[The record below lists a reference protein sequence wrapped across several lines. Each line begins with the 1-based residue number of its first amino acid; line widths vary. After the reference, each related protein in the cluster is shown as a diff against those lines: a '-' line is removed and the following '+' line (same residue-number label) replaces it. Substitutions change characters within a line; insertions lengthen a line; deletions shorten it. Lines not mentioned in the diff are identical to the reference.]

1 MKNEKSSIQSTCA
14 ALGIFLLLLAA
25 VIVYLAIYSKSN
37 EKVNYVQNRKTPT
50 TQSLAFRAPSFWVDT
65 KQEMDMT
72 KYLQRDG
79 IEEKDVVW
87 TCDSNQVIVGS
98 NGHIVVNDY
107 GVTCNLTAKAGR
119 TKV

>member
-1 MKNEKSSIQSTCA
+1 MKNRVYNQHV
-14 ALGIFLLLLAA
+14 LLLESFCFFLAA
-25 VIVYLAIYSKSN
+25 VIVYLAMYSKSN

-79 IEEKDVVW
+79 IEEKRCCVDM
-87 TCDSNQVIVGS
+87 
-98 NGHIVVNDY
+98 
-107 GVTCNLTAKAGR
+107 
-119 TKV
+119 

>member
-72 KYLQRDG
+72 KYLQRKKKMLCG
-79 IEEKDVVW
+79 H
-87 TCDSNQVIVGS
+87 VIR
-98 NGHIVVNDY
+98 I
-107 GVTCNLTAKAGR
+107 R
-119 TKV
+119 